1 MDSENDKKEEER
13 KIISRCFYLSFSR
26 GHRRGSSTR
35 QDDAEEKFLPSSFC
49 PLAGFIHAASE
60 NDREKTR
67 RREIRTHLDLAV
79 GGSSRG

>member
-13 KIISRCFYLSFSR
+13 KIILRCFYLSFSR
-26 GHRRGSSTR
+26 GYRRESSTR
-35 QDDAEEKFLPSSFC
+35 QDDAEEKFLPRSFC

-67 RREIRTHLDLAV
+67 RREIRTRF
-79 GGSSRG
+79 SCRR